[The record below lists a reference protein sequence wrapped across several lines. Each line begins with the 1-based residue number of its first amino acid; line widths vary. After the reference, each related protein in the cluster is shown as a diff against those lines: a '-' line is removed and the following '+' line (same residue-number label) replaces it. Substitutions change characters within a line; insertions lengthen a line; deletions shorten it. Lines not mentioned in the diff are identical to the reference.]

1 MRLEKTNINQKLFKR
16 ERVLNMGTG
25 FFSKMPMLFMGLL
38 SFGVM
43 AEILFGAP
51 VMGMSVIGN
60 VMDVINLLGDN
71 GVVGL
76 IALVIL
82 YNLLDKK

>member
-1 MRLEKTNINQKLFKR
+1 MENIFNL
-16 ERVLNMGTG
+16 VNG
-25 FFSKMPMLFMGLL
+25 FFGKMTSLFIGLL

-43 AEILFGAP
+43 AEILFGSP

-60 VMDVINLLGDN
+60 VMDVINMLGNN

-82 YNLLDKK
+82 YSLLDKKK

>member
-1 MRLEKTNINQKLFKR
+1 MENIFNLVNGFIGKMTSLF
-16 ERVLNMGTG
+16 V
-25 FFSKMPMLFMGLL
+25 GLL

-43 AEILFGAP
+43 AEILFGSP

-60 VMDVINLLGDN
+60 VMDVISVLGDN

>member
-1 MRLEKTNINQKLFKR
+1 MENIFNL
-16 ERVLNMGTG
+16 VNG
-25 FFSKMPMLFMGLL
+25 FFNKMTSLFLGLL

-43 AEILFGAP
+43 AEILFGSP

-60 VMDVINLLGDN
+60 VMDIINMLGDN

-82 YNLLDKK
+82 YGLFQKK

>member
-1 MRLEKTNINQKLFKR
+1 MENIFNL
-16 ERVLNMGTG
+16 VNG
-25 FFSKMPMLFMGLL
+25 FFAKMTSLFVGLL

-43 AEILFGAP
+43 AEILFGSP
-51 VMGMSVIGN
+51 VKGMSVITN
-60 VMDVINLLGDN
+60 VMDIINMLGNN

-82 YNLLDKK
+82 YGMFTSKCCSKE

>member
-1 MRLEKTNINQKLFKR
+1 MESVF
-16 ERVLNMGTG
+16 NMVTG
-25 FFSKMPMLFMGLL
+25 FFSKMTVLFMGLL

-43 AEILFGAP
+43 AEILFGSP
-51 VMGMSVIGN
+51 VMGMSVIAN

>member
-1 MRLEKTNINQKLFKR
+1 MENVFSLVN
-16 ERVLNMGTG
+16 G
-25 FFSKMPMLFMGLL
+25 FFSKMTSLIMGLL

-43 AEILFGAP
+43 AEILFGSP

-60 VMDVINLLGDN
+60 IMEVINMLGDS

-76 IALVIL
+76 IALVVL

>member
-1 MRLEKTNINQKLFKR
+1 MENIFNL
-16 ERVLNMGTG
+16 VSG
-25 FFSKMPMLFMGLL
+25 FFGKMTTLFMGLL

-43 AEILFGAP
+43 AEILFGSP

-60 VMDVINLLGDN
+60 IMDIINMLGDN

-82 YNLLDKK
+82 YGLLDKKK

>member
-1 MRLEKTNINQKLFKR
+1 MENIF
-16 ERVLNMGTG
+16 NMVNG
-25 FFSKMPMLFMGLL
+25 FFGKMTALFMGLL

-43 AEILFGAP
+43 AEILFGSP

-60 VMDVINLLGDN
+60 VMDVINMLGDN

-76 IALVIL
+76 IALVVL
-82 YNLLDKK
+82 YSLLDKK

>member
-1 MRLEKTNINQKLFKR
+1 MENIF
-16 ERVLNMGTG
+16 NMVTG
-25 FFSKMPMLFMGLL
+25 FFSKMTALFMGLL

-43 AEILFGAP
+43 AEILFGSP

-82 YNLLDKK
+82 YSLLDKK

>member
-1 MRLEKTNINQKLFKR
+1 MEKVF
-16 ERVLNMGTG
+16 NMVTD
-25 FFSKMPMLFMGLL
+25 FFGKMTTLFMGLL

-43 AEILFGAP
+43 AEVLFGRA
-51 VMGMSVIGN
+51 VLGMSVIDN
-60 VMDVINLLGDN
+60 VMELITMFGDN

>member
-1 MRLEKTNINQKLFKR
+1 MENIFSLVNGFIGKMTSLF
-16 ERVLNMGTG
+16 V
-25 FFSKMPMLFMGLL
+25 GLL

-43 AEILFGAP
+43 AEILFGSP
-51 VMGMSVIGN
+51 VLGMSVIGN

-82 YNLLDKK
+82 YTLLEKK

>member
-1 MRLEKTNINQKLFKR
+1 MENIFNL
-16 ERVLNMGTG
+16 VNG
-25 FFSKMPMLFMGLL
+25 FFGKMTSLFMGLL

-43 AEILFGAP
+43 AEILFGSP

-60 VMDVINLLGDN
+60 VMEIINMLGDN

-82 YNLLDKK
+82 YSLLNKK

>member
-1 MRLEKTNINQKLFKR
+1 MENIF
-16 ERVLNMGTG
+16 NMVTDFIG
-25 FFSKMPMLFMGLL
+25 KMTALFMGLL

-43 AEILFGAP
+43 AEVLFGSA
-51 VMGMSVIGN
+51 VLGMSVIDN
-60 VMDVINLLGDN
+60 VMSLITMFGDN

-82 YNLLDKK
+82 YNLLDK

>member
-1 MRLEKTNINQKLFKR
+1 MENVF
-16 ERVLNMGTG
+16 NMVTD
-25 FFSKMPMLFMGLL
+25 FISKMTTLFMGLL
-38 SFGVM
+38 SFGIL
-43 AEILFGAP
+43 AEVLFGSA
-51 VMGMSVIGN
+51 VLGMSVINN
-60 VMDVINLLGDN
+60 VMELISMFGDN

>member
-1 MRLEKTNINQKLFKR
+1 MENIFSMVN
-16 ERVLNMGTG
+16 G
-25 FFSKMPMLFMGLL
+25 FFSKMTSLFVGLL

-43 AEILFGAP
+43 AEILFGGP
-51 VMGMSVIGN
+51 VMGMSVIAN
-60 VMDVINLLGDN
+60 VMDIINLLGNN

-82 YNLLDKK
+82 YELINKK

>member
-1 MRLEKTNINQKLFKR
+1 MEKVF
-16 ERVLNMGTG
+16 NMVTD
-25 FFSKMPMLFMGLL
+25 FFGKMITLFMGLL

-43 AEILFGAP
+43 AEVLFGSA
-51 VMGMSVIGN
+51 VLGMSVIDN
-60 VMDVINLLGDN
+60 VMELITMFGDN

>member
-1 MRLEKTNINQKLFKR
+1 MEKVF
-16 ERVLNMGTG
+16 EMVTG
-25 FFSKMPMLFMGLL
+25 FFGKMTTLFMGLL
-38 SFGVM
+38 SFGIM
-43 AEILFGAP
+43 AEVLFGSA
-51 VMGMSVIGN
+51 VLGMSVINN
-60 VMDVINLLGDN
+60 VMELISMFGDN

>member
-1 MRLEKTNINQKLFKR
+1 MENIFNL
-16 ERVLNMGTG
+16 VNG
-25 FFSKMPMLFMGLL
+25 FFSKMTSLFVGLL

-43 AEILFGAP
+43 AEILFGSP

-60 VMDVINLLGDN
+60 VMDVISILGNN

-82 YNLLDKK
+82 YSLLNKK

>member
-1 MRLEKTNINQKLFKR
+1 MENIFNL
-16 ERVLNMGTG
+16 VNG
-25 FFSKMPMLFMGLL
+25 FFGKMTALFMGLL

-43 AEILFGAP
+43 AEILFGSP

-60 VMDVINLLGDN
+60 VMGVINMLGDN

-82 YNLLDKK
+82 YGLLDKKK

>member
-1 MRLEKTNINQKLFKR
+1 MDNIFNL
-16 ERVLNMGTG
+16 VNG
-25 FFSKMPMLFMGLL
+25 FFNKMTTLFMTML

-43 AEILFGAP
+43 AEILFGGS
-51 VMGMSVIGN
+51 VMGMSVIDN
-60 VMDVINLLGDN
+60 VMSIINMLGNN

-82 YNLLDKK
+82 YHLLDKK

>member
-1 MRLEKTNINQKLFKR
+1 MENVFSLVN
-16 ERVLNMGTG
+16 G
-25 FFSKMPMLFMGLL
+25 FFSKMTSLIMGLL

-43 AEILFGAP
+43 AEILFGSP

-60 VMDVINLLGDN
+60 IMGVINMFGDS

-76 IALVIL
+76 IALVVL

>member
-1 MRLEKTNINQKLFKR
+1 MENIFNL
-16 ERVLNMGTG
+16 VNG
-25 FFSKMPMLFMGLL
+25 FFSKMTALFMGLL

-43 AEILFGAP
+43 AEILFGSP

-60 VMDVINLLGDN
+60 VMDIINMLGNN

-82 YNLLDKK
+82 YGLLNKK

>member
-1 MRLEKTNINQKLFKR
+1 MENIF
-16 ERVLNMGTG
+16 NMVTDFIG
-25 FFSKMPMLFMGLL
+25 KMTTLFMGLL

-43 AEILFGAP
+43 AEVLFGSA
-51 VMGMSVIGN
+51 VLGMSVIDN
-60 VMDVINLLGDN
+60 VMSLITMFGDN

>member
-1 MRLEKTNINQKLFKR
+1 MENIFNL
-16 ERVLNMGTG
+16 VSG
-25 FFSKMPMLFMGLL
+25 FFGKMTTLFMGLL
-38 SFGVM
+38 SFGIM
-43 AEILFGAP
+43 AEILFGSP

-60 VMDVINLLGDN
+60 IMDIINMLGSN

-82 YNLLDKK
+82 YGLLNKK

>member
-1 MRLEKTNINQKLFKR
+1 MESVF
-16 ERVLNMGTG
+16 NMVTG
-25 FFSKMPMLFMGLL
+25 FFSKMTALFMGLL

-51 VMGMSVIGN
+51 VLGMSVIGN
-60 VMDVINLLGDN
+60 IMDVINLLGDN

>member
-1 MRLEKTNINQKLFKR
+1 MENVFNL
-16 ERVLNMGTG
+16 VSG
-25 FFSKMPMLFMGLL
+25 FFGKMTSLIVGLL

-43 AEILFGAP
+43 AEILFGTP

-60 VMDVINLLGDN
+60 IMGVISELGDN

-82 YNLLDKK
+82 YNLLEKK